1 MEVTMQEKPPAT
13 TLLAQQQYQA
23 APANPPPSVQD
34 VGLAERDAY
43 HIAAAQEREYQAAL
57 AVERAYEA
65 TLPPEFAPGA
75 YLPFGRPINQ
85 IDEASMRILEERIPE
100 LAVAALEKARQR
112 ALDAGFS
119 VTEVFDNNLVETFP
133 DGTRR
138 IIKPLPPATHV
149 PIGTT
154 RILHKPQPHQ

>member
-1 MEVTMQEKPPAT
+1 MQEKSSSPP
-13 TLLAQQQYQA
+13 LQQYETT
-23 APANPPPSVQD
+23 PAQPALCVQD

-43 HIAAAQEREYQAAL
+43 HIAAEREREYQAAL

-65 TLPPEFAPGA
+65 TLPPEHAPGA

-100 LAVAALEKARQR
+100 LAVAALGKARQR

-138 IIKPLPPATHV
+138 IIKPLPPPTLV
-149 PIGTT
+149 EPGTIF
-154 RILHKPQPHQ
+154 RLKSNG